1 MKKII
6 IDYLL
11 ITLGCSM
18 LAYSVIAF
26 WAPLGLVTGGISGLG
41 IIIEN
46 YTTAAGFRFP
56 IPIWLTNLVLNFP
69 LFIIGYRIL
78 DKRYFYRSAYGYLV
92 LTLTLYLM
100 RFFPAPPADIM
111 LSAIF
116 GGVIAGVG
124 IALVFRANATTGGS
138 TLIATIINKWAF
150 PHFSIAKILFVV
162 DSTIILFGLL
172 TFGPIATMYAV
183 IAVFICSKV
192 TDAVLEGVSFAK
204 AAFIISKDSDIIAEK
219 ILKDMQ
225 RGVTSVSSKGM
236 YTKTEQPM
244 LMCIVSAK
252 QLVEL
257 KQLVQETD
265 KKAFVIVADV
275 REVLGEG
282 FTEET

>member
-1 MKKII
+1 VKKII